1 MTTSRRR
8 RSFSVETTRDL
19 FFWWWWWWCRRRRRR
34 EKKKKK
40 TRERPFVPF
49 ISSFQF
55 EREMDDIGRNTKN
68 NITNRAPPRF
78 VRVREFLRARGE
90 ETKWLVESLKRKTG
104 EEKFGSDALDARA
117 RRRATSPRNWTCWQR
132 EKRKRKRP
140 AASSLDDFDETN
152 EGREETTCRKKRR
165 KETRKTRWVRESG
178 RLATHEWLAKRYGRC
193 RIHFFT
199 FSLERAREQN
209 MPMKK
214 KYAPSQSEMNTMATR
229 DLVT

>member
-1 MTTSRRR
+1 
-8 RSFSVETTRDL
+8 
-19 FFWWWWWWCRRRRRR
+19 
-34 EKKKKK
+34 
-40 TRERPFVPF
+40 
-49 ISSFQF
+49 
-55 EREMDDIGRNTKN
+55 MDDIIGRNTKN

-140 AASSLDDFDETN
+140 AASSLDDDETN

>member
-1 MTTSRRR
+1 
-8 RSFSVETTRDL
+8 
-19 FFWWWWWWCRRRRRR
+19 
-34 EKKKKK
+34 
-40 TRERPFVPF
+40 
-49 ISSFQF
+49 
-55 EREMDDIGRNTKN
+55 MDDIGRNTKN

-78 VRVREFLRARGE
+78 VRVREFLWARGE

-140 AASSLDDFDETN
+140 AASSLDDDETN

-193 RIHFFT
+193 RLHFFT